1 MTTWR
6 YSKTRLAQ
14 LEADLLA
21 ADIRHDELLAVPMK
35 RRNRAWKEATKAA
48 RAEWL
53 HLYNEVEMARL
64 ALWRRERHRQRP
76 ATPRTA

>member
-1 MTTWR
+1 MSEWR
-6 YSKTRLAQ
+6 FSGKKLAA
-14 LEADLLA
+14 LEAALLA

-64 ALWRRERHRQRP
+64 ALGRRERHRQRP
-76 ATPRTA
+76 ATA